1 MAIQIESYSDS
12 YPDNHLFIYPD
23 KWLNNYPAANKPQKE
38 HP

>member
-12 YPDNHLFIYPD
+12 FPDNYLFIY
-23 KWLNNYPAANKPQKE
+23 LNKYLNSYPAANKPQKE